1 MERKRKPMRHRKQ
14 LTQSSILRVKD
25 YLGQEIYIEFQ
36 GGRTVKGLVKGFD
49 NSRNLVMDECH

>member
-25 YLGQEIYIEFQ
+25 YLGKKSTSSFKEAEQ
-36 GGRTVKGLVKGFD
+36 
-49 NSRNLVMDECH
+49 